1 MWKIEITW
9 KQLYEDIYVKF
20 TKNESDQKTFIK
32 EIFPDGLYQKMF
44 VRGGKVQG
52 KYVSLVCRATIDA
65 KKRFLDASDYLIQL
79 KNEAHEDYNFE
90 ENPILQEFA
99 ENWKRLV
106 PACAETQE
114 NKVAKAV
121 YRLIDK
127 IEEEKDELFIKE
139 RLFQLYDK
147 QEYAQ
152 ILAVFSIIASTLCS
166 FGMENTKFS
175 EQDLKLHS
183 LFLPKLVE
191 EEEESDAIK
200 IAQEMLHRE
209 EGSLEEL
216 KECLGIALNNPY
228 EKGKANYLLARRAYQ
243 LKDKKAGNAFL
254 KEAVKFSYEPAK
266 LWKNNADA
274 EAMLEK
280 IRIIYQNPAS
290 DGEDVMRCCKGCEK
304 ILYLTPAVEKSYRGE
319 AAFVLYKYIR
329 AGKYQSST
337 NETADYYL

>member
-1 MWKIEITW
+1 M
-9 KQLYEDIYVKF
+9 
-20 TKNESDQKTFIK
+20 
-32 EIFPDGLYQKMF
+32 
-44 VRGGKVQG
+44 
-52 KYVSLVCRATIDA
+52 
-65 KKRFLDASDYLIQL
+65 
-79 KNEAHEDYNFE
+79 
-90 ENPILQEFA
+90 LQEFA

-200 IAQEMLHRE
+200 IAQEMLHKE

-216 KECLGIALNNPY
+216 KSVWGLH
-228 EKGKANYLLARRAYQ
+228 
-243 LKDKKAGNAFL
+243 
-254 KEAVKFSYEPAK
+254 
-266 LWKNNADA
+266 
-274 EAMLEK
+274 
-280 IRIIYQNPAS
+280 
-290 DGEDVMRCCKGCEK
+290 
-304 ILYLTPAVEKSYRGE
+304 
-319 AAFVLYKYIR
+319 
-329 AGKYQSST
+329 
-337 NETADYYL
+337 